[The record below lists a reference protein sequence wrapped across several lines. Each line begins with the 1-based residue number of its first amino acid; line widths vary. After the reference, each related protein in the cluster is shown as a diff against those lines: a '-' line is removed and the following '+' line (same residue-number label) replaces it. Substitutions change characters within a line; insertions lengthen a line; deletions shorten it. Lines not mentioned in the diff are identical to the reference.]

1 PIQAYSQKQLSD
13 ISVRLEELS
22 RFVTAPIRTRLN
34 QVQRSLEE
42 KAARVRQTHA
52 VRKRQMVLT
61 ANLGQRELEAA
72 SLAQQAETLK
82 NSLTGLSQ
90 EDRALLDRGKTWQ
103 SADEAVQA
111 WKSEIQDL
119 KDGAETLQKSM
130 EFDLAQA
137 TPPPGEPEG
146 EVLKQTYDEY
156 RALLTDAASLLR
168 GLTERADKIIAADDA
183 SGADSPWC
191 TWEKKIGEFRTA
203 YAAAMQRSSTH
214 SEKLAQLQAIETRVS
229 GYNRETVRLREELKA
244 LGKAEENYQTER

>member
-1 PIQAYSQKQLSD
+1 VHLVRRNSDDATLQIKIADGEFRPCTEDEVRGLFPIQAYSQKQLSD

-61 ANLGQRELEAA
+61 ANLGQRELEAT

-111 WKSEIQDL
+111 WKSEIQYL
-119 KDGAETLQKSM
+119 KDG
-130 EFDLAQA
+130 
-137 TPPPGEPEG
+137 
-146 EVLKQTYDEY
+146 
-156 RALLTDAASLLR
+156 
-168 GLTERADKIIAADDA
+168 
-183 SGADSPWC
+183 
-191 TWEKKIGEFRTA
+191 
-203 YAAAMQRSSTH
+203 
-214 SEKLAQLQAIETRVS
+214 
-229 GYNRETVRLREELKA
+229 
-244 LGKAEENYQTER
+244 